1 MWLEVYYETVNSKGQ
16 IDLMDE
22 LFLLL
27 FFNFWTEL
35 SCSTSHS
42 LIVAQPPG
50 NKEAEQ
56 IYSQVEVIKP
66 KRVKIF
72 EYCIHLRWVIN
83 LSLQKP
89 KGKKVL
95 ECKAKPKNGKKISKA
110 HDPMKNKS
118 AKVTPIT
125 ENVLTTQTENE
136 GML

>member
-1 MWLEVYYETVNSKGQ
+1 
-16 IDLMDE
+16 
-22 LFLLL
+22 
-27 FFNFWTEL
+27 
-35 SCSTSHS
+35 

-89 KGKKVL
+89 K
-95 ECKAKPKNGKKISKA
+95 AKNGKKISKA